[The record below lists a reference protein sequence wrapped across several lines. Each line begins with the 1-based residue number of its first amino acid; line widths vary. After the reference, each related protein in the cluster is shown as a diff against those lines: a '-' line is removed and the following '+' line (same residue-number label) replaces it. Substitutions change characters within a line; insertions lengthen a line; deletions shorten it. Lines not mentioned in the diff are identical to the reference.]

1 MKAKTLFMGVM
12 LAAGVLTGCGGTE
25 LAPEAEAQ
33 PQDIGEQEQSLYP
46 SCLPGYTQQPVWEC
60 PLFSAGQPPCHYYH
74 GGYAN
79 ELHVW
84 CVSPTDSYDA
94 GSTGRIVCGDCY

>member
-1 MKAKTLFMGVM
+1 MKAMKLLFGVM
-12 LAAGVLTGCGGTE
+12 MSAGLLAGCGGTE
-25 LAPEAEAQ
+25 VAPEAQE
-33 PQDIGEQEQSLYP
+33 QDVGAQEQSLYP
-46 SCLPGYTQQPVWEC
+46 SCPAGYTQQIIWEC
-60 PLFSAGQPPCHYYH
+60 PLFSAGQPPCHYYY

-79 ELHVW
+79 EQHVW